1 MNKKIKDMEQK
12 TNYLFGMHP
21 VFEAIS
27 AGKNIEKVLLK
38 KGLTGEQFQALFTLL
53 QEKNIPFQ
61 FVPQERLDKITR
73 ARHQGVIATI
83 PSVDY
88 LSLEDAVEKAFQK
101 RENPLFLLLDGVSD
115 VRNFGAIART
125 AECAGVDCI
134 ILPAKGGAS
143 ITPDSIKTSAG
154 ALLRIDVCKVPNLK
168 TAAYY
173 LLQSDVQLVTATE
186 KADGYLYDVDLK
198 GATAIVM
205 GSEDKGISD
214 PIRKLA
220 TAEAK
225 IPMAGKI
232 GSLNVSNAAAIIL
245 YEAVRQRVK

>member
-1 MNKKIKDMEQK
+1 MEQQEIK
-12 TNYLFGMHP
+12 RNYLFGMHP

-27 AGKNIEKVLLK
+27 SGKNIEKVLLK
-38 KGLTGEQFQALFTLL
+38 KGLEGEQFFNLITLL

-61 FVPQERLDKITR
+61 FVPVERLDRVTKG
-73 ARHQGVIATI
+73 RHQGVIAI
-83 PSVDY
+83 IASVDY
-88 LSLEDAVEKAFQK
+88 VSLEDAVESALAKQANGKA
-101 RENPLFLLLDGVSD
+101 PLILLLDGVSD

-154 ALLRIDVCKVPNLK
+154 ALLRMNVCKVPNLK
-168 TAAYY
+168 TAVFY
-173 LLQSDVQLVTATE
+173 LMQSDFQLITCTE
-186 KADGYLYDVDLK
+186 KAEGYLYDIDFTLP
-198 GATAIVM
+198 TAIVM
-205 GSEDKGISD
+205 GAEDKGISD
-214 PIRKLA
+214 AIRNLA

-232 GSLNVSNAAAIIL
+232 GSLNVSNAAAIVL
-245 YEAVRQRVK
+245 YEAVRQRIK

>member
-1 MNKKIKDMEQK
+1 MEQK
-12 TNYLFGMHP
+12 INYLFGMHP

-27 AGKNIEKVLLK
+27 AGKNIEKVFLK
-38 KGLTGEQFQALFTLL
+38 KGLSGEQFQSLLTLL

-61 FVPQERLDKITR
+61 FVPVEKLDKITR
-73 ARHQGVIATI
+73 GRHQGVIATI

-88 LSLEDAVEKAFQK
+88 ISLEDAVEQAFAK

-143 ITPDSIKTSAG
+143 ITPDAIKTSAG
-154 ALLRIDVCKVPNLK
+154 ALLRINVCKVPNLR

-173 LLQSDVQLVTATE
+173 LLQSDVQLVCATE
-186 KADGYLYDVDLK
+186 KAEGYLYDVDLK

-205 GSEDKGISD
+205 GAEDKGISD
-214 PIRKLA
+214 PVRKLA
-220 TAEAK
+220 NCEAK
-225 IPMAGKI
+225 IPMGGKI

-245 YEAVRQRVK
+245 YEAVRQRL

>member
-1 MNKKIKDMEQK
+1 MEEK

-27 AGKNIEKVLLK
+27 AGKNIEKVFLK
-38 KGLTGEQFQALFTLL
+38 KGLTGEQFQQLFSLL
-53 QEKNIPFQ
+53 QEKQIAFQ
-61 FVPQERLDKITR
+61 FVPVERLDKITR
-73 ARHQGVIATI
+73 GRHQGVIAVI

-88 LSLEDAVEKAFQK
+88 IPLESAVEQAFGK

-115 VRNFGAIART
+115 VRNFGAIARS

-143 ITPDSIKTSAG
+143 ITPDAIKTSAG
-154 ALLRIDVCKVPNLK
+154 ALLRINVCKVPNLK

-173 LLQSDVQLVTATE
+173 LLQSNVQLVTATE
-186 KADGYLYDVDLK
+186 KAQGYLYDVDLT
-198 GATAIVM
+198 GPTAIVM
-205 GSEDKGISD
+205 GAEDKGISD

-220 TAEAK
+220 NTEAK
-225 IPMAGKI
+225 IPMVGNI
-232 GSLNVSNAAAIIL
+232 GSLNVSAAASVIL
-245 YEAVRQRVK
+245 YEAVRQRVIK

>member
-1 MNKKIKDMEQK
+1 MEQQEIK
-12 TNYLFGMHP
+12 KNYLFGMHP

-27 AGKNIEKVLLK
+27 AGKNIEKVMLK
-38 KGLTGEQFQALFTLL
+38 KGLEGEQFYNLISLL

-61 FVPQERLDKITR
+61 FVPVERLDRVTK
-73 ARHQGVIATI
+73 ARHQGVIAI
-83 PSVDY
+83 IASVDY
-88 LSLEDAVEKAFQK
+88 VSLEEGVEYSLSKKDKA
-101 RENPLFLLLDGVSD
+101 PLILLLDGVSD

-154 ALLRIDVCKVPNLK
+154 ALLRMNVCKVPNLK
-168 TAAYY
+168 TAVYY
-173 LLQSDVQLVTATE
+173 LLQSDFQLITCTE
-186 KADGYLYDVDLK
+186 KAEGYIYDIDFTK
-198 GATAIVM
+198 PTAIVM
-205 GSEDKGISD
+205 GAEDKGISD
-214 PIRKLA
+214 AVRNLA

-232 GSLNVSNAAAIIL
+232 GSLNVSNAAAVIM
-245 YEAVRQRVK
+245 YEVVRQRLK